1 MLYRIGCYTIFD
13 ITQTGVLNRNKPPE
27 NEDVIIWTKKRNQQ
41 ANFDSIVQAISLRS
55 QPENIS
61 KPKILEIDE
70 TNKHYFSN
78 NYNTKKCW
86 FFSFAVSFSSV
97 YNDGTN
103 ELGYLYQD
111 CKDIPM
117 IDVNCD
123 NLPNLT
129 MTDLDNRNIYFV
141 KYSDES

>member
-61 KPKILEIDE
+61 KPKMLDIDD
-70 TNKHYFSN
+70 TNKHYFSDK
-78 NYNTKKCW
+78 YNIKTCW

-97 YNDGTN
+97 YNDGVD

-117 IDVNCD
+117 IDINGD